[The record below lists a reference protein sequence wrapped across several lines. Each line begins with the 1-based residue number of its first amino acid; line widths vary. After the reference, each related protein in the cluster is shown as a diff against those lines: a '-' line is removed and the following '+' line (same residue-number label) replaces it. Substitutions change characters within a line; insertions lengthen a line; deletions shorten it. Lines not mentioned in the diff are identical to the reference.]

1 MHVKNIKK
9 MQCNPIV
16 RFSKFASNKEIYE
29 EFERFLSKLV
39 WRETLSWY
47 FRVRLMSTL
56 KAFINSSFRKLTKF
70 FFKLGCKLRLQLPLK
85 KINMTI
91 YFEYLTID

>member
-9 MQCNPIV
+9 MQYNSTD

-39 WRETLSWY
+39 WMETLSL
-47 FRVRLMSTL
+47 V
-56 KAFINSSFRKLTKF
+56 
-70 FFKLGCKLRLQLPLK
+70 
-85 KINMTI
+85 I
-91 YFEYLTID
+91 YGSVNGYS